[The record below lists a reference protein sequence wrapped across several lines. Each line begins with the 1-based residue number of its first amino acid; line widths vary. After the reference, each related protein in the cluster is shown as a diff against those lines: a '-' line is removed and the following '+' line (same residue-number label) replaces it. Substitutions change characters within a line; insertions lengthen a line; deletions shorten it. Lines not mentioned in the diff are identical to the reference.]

1 MAQALVSRRD
11 LLRKTLLASA
21 AFGAAGVLAACSK
34 KEEAKALTCTDTAG
48 LSPQEIEAR
57 TTLGYVDKAPD
68 ATKKCS
74 GCALYNPA
82 PAPNACGGCKALKGP
97 IHPDGWCKSFAPKPA

>member
-21 AFGAAGVLAACSK
+21 AFGAAGVLAACK
-34 KEEAKALTCTDTAG
+34 KDEPKALTCTDTAG
-48 LSPQEIEAR
+48 LTPQEIEAR

-82 PAPNACGGCKALKGP
+82 PAAGSCGGCKALKGP